1 MLCFDEFSVC
11 KRPNTSY
18 AWAEKNTRPQVKSQE
33 GDRSRLNGLLAI
45 DVLTGENYTKL
56 AKQAKTEDLA
66 DYFYA
71 LILDLTLHNPHNKY
85 RALTKISIV
94 LDNNSTHKDKMKKL
108 LKFKLVEFREENR
121 LFGNKI
127 QLPKIEFIHTSAYS
141 PDYNLAEYGI
151 RIIRQK
157 YLHHLPH
164 NEELDEIE
172 ARLEYLIQTEG
183 ILTKQ
188 GVRNTI
194 KHILSLGAG
203 RE

>member
-18 AWAEKNTRPQVKSQE
+18 AWAIKNTRPQVKSTE
-33 GDRSRLNGLLAI
+33 GDRSRLNRLLTI
-45 DVLTGENYTKL
+45 DVLTGENHIKL
-56 AKQAKTEDLA
+56 IKQAKTEDLV
-66 DYFYA
+66 DYFYE
-71 LILDLTLHNPHNKY
+71 LMLDLTLHNPHNKY
-85 RALTKISIV
+85 KICTKISVV

-108 LKFKLVEFREENR
+108 LKFRLAEFEEENR
-121 LFGNKI
+121 LQGSEIK
-127 QLPKIEFIHTSAYS
+127 LPKIEFIHTAAYS

-164 NEELDEIE
+164 NEGLDEIE

-188 GVRNTI
+188 GVKNVIR
-194 KHILSLGAG
+194 HILDLGMG
-203 RE
+203 RG